1 MPGGITMSKK
11 TKSKMNMKEKN
22 QLKWGYFFIGR
33 GIIGRICLSVG
44 PMLFSIGISFTSWDV
59 ISAKEF
65 VGLENYK
72 NLFQDPLFFKSLKV
86 TLYYTLLSVPLI
98 TCIPLLIAMLLN
110 SKVKGIS
117 VFRAIFYVPSIV
129 PIVASAAVWM
139 YIYNP
144 MYGLL
149 NSILKALGMHSQNFI
164 FSETGAVPSL
174 AVMALWGAGNTVVI
188 YLAGLQGVSR
198 QLYEAAEI
206 DGAGTLSRFMNIT
219 VPMMTPIIFYNFVM
233 AIINSMQI
241 FTQAYIMT
249 DGGPANATLFYSLM
263 VYRTAF
269 KQSRM
274 GYSAAMSWVF
284 FVIIAVLT
292 LIVFKSQKKWVVY
305 ENGD

>member
-1 MPGGITMSKK
+1 MNKKATK
-11 TKSKMNMKEKN
+11 TKMNIKEKS
-22 QLKWGYFFIGR
+22 QLKWGYFFIAPA
-33 GIIGRICLSVG
+33 IIGLICFSFG
-44 PMLFSIGISFTSWDV
+44 PMLFSLGISFTKWDV

-65 VGLENYK
+65 IGLDNYK
-72 NLFQDPLFFKSLKV
+72 ALFHDPLFFKSLKV

-110 SKVKGIS
+110 TKVKGIS
-117 VFRAIFYVPSIV
+117 IFRAIFYVPSIV

-149 NSILKALGMHSQNFI
+149 NSILKALGLHTQNFI
-164 FSETGAVPSL
+164 FSEGGAVPSL
-174 AVMALWGAGNTVVI
+174 AVMALWAAGNTVVI

-206 DGAGTLSRFMNIT
+206 DGAGAVARFFHIT

-249 DGGPANATLFYSLM
+249 DGGPANATFFYSLM

-274 GYSAAMSWVF
+274 GYSAAMSWIF
-284 FVIIAVLT
+284 FIIIAVLT

>member
-1 MPGGITMSKK
+1 MNSRTAKK
-11 TKSKMNMKEKN
+11 KMNLKEKS
-22 QLKWGYFFIGR
+22 QLKWGYFFIAPA
-33 GIIGRICLSVG
+33 IIGLICFSFG
-44 PMLFSIGISFTSWDV
+44 PMLFSLGISFTKWDV
-59 ISAKEF
+59 ITAKEF
-65 VGLENYK
+65 IGLDNYK
-72 NLFQDPLFFKSLKV
+72 ALFHDPLFFKSLKV

-98 TCIPLLIAMLLN
+98 TCVPLLIAMLLN
-110 SKVKGIS
+110 TKVKGIS
-117 VFRAIFYVPSIV
+117 IFRAIFYVPSIV

-149 NSILKALGMHSQNFI
+149 NSILKALGLHTHNFI

-174 AVMALWGAGNTVVI
+174 AVMALWAAGNTVVI

-206 DGAGTLSRFMNIT
+206 DGAGAAARFFHIT

-249 DGGPANATLFYSLM
+249 DGGPANATFFYSLM

-274 GYSAAMSWVF
+274 GYSAAMSWIF
-284 FVIIAVLT
+284 FIIIAVLT
-292 LIVFKSQKKWVVY
+292 LLVFKSQKKWVVY

>member
-1 MPGGITMSKK
+1 MDNSNVKK
-11 TKSKMNMKEKN
+11 KMNLKEKS
-22 QLKWGYFFIGR
+22 QLKWGYFFIAPA
-33 GIIGRICLSVG
+33 IIGLICFSFG
-44 PMLFSIGISFTSWDV
+44 PMLFSLGISFTKWDV
-59 ISAKEF
+59 ITAKEF
-65 VGLENYK
+65 VGLDNYK
-72 NLFQDPLFFKSLKV
+72 ALFHNPLFFKSLKV

-98 TCIPLLIAMLLN
+98 TCIPLLTAMLLN
-110 SKVKGIS
+110 TKIKGIS
-117 VFRAIFYVPSIV
+117 IFRAIFYVPSIV

-149 NSILKALGMHSQNFI
+149 NSILKALGLHTHNFI

-174 AVMALWGAGNTVVI
+174 AVMALWAAGNTVVI

-206 DGAGTLSRFMNIT
+206 DGAGAIARFFHIT

-249 DGGPANATLFYSLM
+249 DGGPANATFFYSLM

-274 GYSAAMSWVF
+274 GYSAAMSWIF
-284 FVIIAVLT
+284 FIIIAVLT
-292 LIVFKSQKKWVVY
+292 LLVFKSQKKWVVY

>member
-1 MPGGITMSKK
+1 MNRKATK
-11 TKSKMNMKEKN
+11 TKMNIKEKS
-22 QLKWGYFFIGR
+22 QLKWGYFFIAPA
-33 GIIGRICLSVG
+33 IIGLICFSFG
-44 PMLFSIGISFTSWDV
+44 PMLFSLGISFTKWDV

-65 VGLENYK
+65 IGLDNYK
-72 NLFQDPLFFKSLKV
+72 ALFHDPLFFKSLKV

-110 SKVKGIS
+110 TKVKGIS
-117 VFRAIFYVPSIV
+117 IFRAIFYVPSIV

-149 NSILKALGMHSQNFI
+149 NSILKALGLHTQNFI
-164 FSETGAVPSL
+164 FSEGGAVPSL
-174 AVMALWGAGNTVVI
+174 AVMALWAAGNTVVI

-206 DGAGTLSRFMNIT
+206 DGAGAVARFFHIT

-249 DGGPANATLFYSLM
+249 DGGPANATFFYSLM

-274 GYSAAMSWVF
+274 GYSAAMSWIF
-284 FVIIAVLT
+284 FIIIAVLT

>member
-1 MPGGITMSKK
+1 MNSRTAKK
-11 TKSKMNMKEKN
+11 KMNLKEKS
-22 QLKWGYFFIGR
+22 QLKWGYFFIAPA
-33 GIIGRICLSVG
+33 IIGLICFSFG
-44 PMLFSIGISFTSWDV
+44 PMLFSLGISFTKWDV
-59 ISAKEF
+59 ITAKEF
-65 VGLENYK
+65 IGLDNYK
-72 NLFQDPLFFKSLKV
+72 ALFHDPLFFKSLKV

-98 TCIPLLIAMLLN
+98 TCVPLLIAMLLN
-110 SKVKGIS
+110 TKVKGIS
-117 VFRAIFYVPSIV
+117 IFRAIFYVPSIV

-149 NSILKALGMHSQNFI
+149 NSILKALGLHTHNFI

-174 AVMALWGAGNTVVI
+174 AVMALWAAGNTVVI

-206 DGAGTLSRFMNIT
+206 DGAGAVARFFHIT

-249 DGGPANATLFYSLM
+249 DGGPANATFFYSLM

-274 GYSAAMSWVF
+274 GYSAAMSWIF
-284 FVIIAVLT
+284 FIIIAILT
-292 LIVFKSQKKWVVY
+292 LLVFKSQKKWVVY

>member
-1 MPGGITMSKK
+1 
-11 TKSKMNMKEKN
+11 MNLKEKS
-22 QLKWGYFFIGR
+22 QLKWGYFFIAPA
-33 GIIGRICLSVG
+33 IIGLICFSFG
-44 PMLFSIGISFTSWDV
+44 PMLFSLGISFTKWDV
-59 ISAKEF
+59 ITAKEF
-65 VGLENYK
+65 IGLDNYK
-72 NLFQDPLFFKSLKV
+72 ALFHDPLFFNSLKV

-98 TCIPLLIAMLLN
+98 TCVPLLIAMLLN
-110 SKVKGIS
+110 TKVKGIS
-117 VFRAIFYVPSIV
+117 IFRAIFYVPSIV

-149 NSILKALGMHSQNFI
+149 NSILKALGLHTHNFI

-174 AVMALWGAGNTVVI
+174 AVMALWAAGNTVVI

-206 DGAGTLSRFMNIT
+206 DGAGAAARFFHIT

-249 DGGPANATLFYSLM
+249 DGGPANASISMSHYIYNLC
-263 VYRTAF
+263 F
-269 KQSRM
+269 KYVPNF
-274 GYSAAMSWVF
+274 GYAAAMSF
-284 FVIIAVLT
+284 FILLLVAILAFIQMRV
-292 LIVFKSQKKWVVY
+292 
-305 ENGD
+305 GDKRD

>member
-1 MPGGITMSKK
+1 
-11 TKSKMNMKEKN
+11 MNMKEKN
-22 QLKWGYFFIGR
+22 QLKWGCFFIGP
-33 GIIGRICLSVG
+33 GVIGLICFSFG
-44 PMLFSIGISFTSWDV
+44 PMLFSLGISFTSWDV

-98 TCIPLLIAMLLN
+98 TCIPLLIAVLLN

>member
-1 MPGGITMSKK
+1 MNKKATK
-11 TKSKMNMKEKN
+11 TKMYIKEKS
-22 QLKWGYFFIGR
+22 QLKWGYFFIAPA
-33 GIIGRICLSVG
+33 IIGLICFSFG
-44 PMLFSIGISFTSWDV
+44 PMLFSLGISFTKWDV

-65 VGLENYK
+65 IGLDNYK
-72 NLFQDPLFFKSLKV
+72 ALFHDPLFFKSLKV

-110 SKVKGIS
+110 TKVKGIS
-117 VFRAIFYVPSIV
+117 IFRAIFYVPSIV

-149 NSILKALGMHSQNFI
+149 NSILKALGLHTQNFI
-164 FSETGAVPSL
+164 FSEGGAVPSL
-174 AVMALWGAGNTVVI
+174 AVMALWAAGNTVVI

-206 DGAGTLSRFMNIT
+206 DGAGAVARFFHIT

-249 DGGPANATLFYSLM
+249 DGGPANATFFYSLM

-274 GYSAAMSWVF
+274 GYSAAMSWIF
-284 FVIIAVLT
+284 FIIIAVLT

>member
-1 MPGGITMSKK
+1 MHKIFQKNKISA
-11 TKSKMNMKEKN
+11 KEKA
-22 QLKWGYFFIGR
+22 QMKWGYFFIAPA
-33 GIIGRICLSVG
+33 IIGLICFSFG
-44 PMLFSIGISFTSWDV
+44 PMLFSLGVSFTKWGV
-59 ISAKEF
+59 ISEKQF
-65 VGLENYK
+65 IGLENYIM
-72 NLFQDPLFFKSLKV
+72 LFKDPLFLQSLKV

-98 TCIPLLIAMLLN
+98 TCIPLLVAMLLN
-110 SKVKGIS
+110 TKVKGIS
-117 VFRAIFYVPSIV
+117 VFRAIFYIPSIV
-129 PIVASAAVWM
+129 PVVASVAVWM

-149 NSILKALGMHSQNFI
+149 NSILKALGLPAQNFI

-174 AVMALWGAGNTVVI
+174 AVMALWAAGNTVVI

-206 DGAGTLSRFMNIT
+206 DGAGMVARFVHIT
-219 VPMMTPIIFYNFVM
+219 IPMMTPIIFYNFVM
-233 AIINSMQI
+233 AIINSMQV

>member
-1 MPGGITMSKK
+1 
-11 TKSKMNMKEKN
+11 
-22 QLKWGYFFIGR
+22 
-33 GIIGRICLSVG
+33 
-44 PMLFSIGISFTSWDV
+44 MLFSLGISFTSWDV

-98 TCIPLLIAMLLN
+98 TCIPLLIAVLLN

-206 DGAGTLSRFMNIT
+206 DGAE
-219 VPMMTPIIFYNFVM
+219 YNGSHDDANYFLQFCNGNYQLHADFHTGLYYDRRRTGQCDIVL
-233 AIINSMQI
+233 
-241 FTQAYIMT
+241 FP
-249 DGGPANATLFYSLM
+249 DGLPDC
-263 VYRTAF
+263 
-269 KQSRM
+269 
-274 GYSAAMSWVF
+274 
-284 FVIIAVLT
+284 I
-292 LIVFKSQKKWVVY
+292 
-305 ENGD
+305 

>member
-1 MPGGITMSKK
+1 MNSRTAKK
-11 TKSKMNMKEKN
+11 KMNLKEKS
-22 QLKWGYFFIGR
+22 QLKWGYFFIAPA
-33 GIIGRICLSVG
+33 IIGLICFSFG
-44 PMLFSIGISFTSWDV
+44 PMLFSLGISFTKWDV
-59 ISAKEF
+59 ITAKEF
-65 VGLENYK
+65 IGLDNYK
-72 NLFQDPLFFKSLKV
+72 ALFHDPLFFKSLKV

-98 TCIPLLIAMLLN
+98 TCVPLLIAMLLN
-110 SKVKGIS
+110 TKVKGIS
-117 VFRAIFYVPSIV
+117 IFRAIFYVPSIV

-149 NSILKALGMHSQNFI
+149 NSILKALGLHTHNFI

-174 AVMALWGAGNTVVI
+174 AVMALWAAGNTVVI

-206 DGAGTLSRFMNIT
+206 DGAGAAARFFHIT

-249 DGGPANATLFYSLM
+249 DGGPANATFFYSLM

-274 GYSAAMSWVF
+274 GYSAAMSWIF
-284 FVIIAVLT
+284 FIIIAILT
-292 LIVFKSQKKWVVY
+292 LLVFKSQKKWVVY

>member
-1 MPGGITMSKK
+1 MNSRTAKK
-11 TKSKMNMKEKN
+11 KMNLKEKS
-22 QLKWGYFFIGR
+22 QLKWGYFFIAPA
-33 GIIGRICLSVG
+33 IIGLICFSFG
-44 PMLFSIGISFTSWDV
+44 PMLFSLGISFTKWDV
-59 ISAKEF
+59 ITAKEF
-65 VGLENYK
+65 IGLDNYK
-72 NLFQDPLFFKSLKV
+72 ALFHDPLFFNSLKV

-98 TCIPLLIAMLLN
+98 TCVPLLIAMLLN
-110 SKVKGIS
+110 TKVKGIS
-117 VFRAIFYVPSIV
+117 IFRAIFYVPSIV

-149 NSILKALGMHSQNFI
+149 NSILKALGLHTHNFI

-174 AVMALWGAGNTVVI
+174 AVMALWAAGNTVVI

-206 DGAGTLSRFMNIT
+206 DGAGAAARFFHIT

-249 DGGPANATLFYSLM
+249 DGGPANATFFYSLM

-274 GYSAAMSWVF
+274 GYSAAMSWIF
-284 FVIIAVLT
+284 FIIIAILT
-292 LIVFKSQKKWVVY
+292 LLVFKSQKKWVVY

>member
-1 MPGGITMSKK
+1 MG
-11 TKSKMNMKEKN
+11 
-22 QLKWGYFFIGR
+22 LLFIGP
-33 GIIGRICLSVG
+33 GIIGLICFSFG
-44 PMLFSIGISFTSWDV
+44 PMLFSLGISFTSWDV

-98 TCIPLLIAMLLN
+98 TCIPLLIAVLLN

-292 LIVFKSQKKWVVY
+292 LIVFKSQK
-305 ENGD
+305 NGLCMRMETDI

>member
-1 MPGGITMSKK
+1 
-11 TKSKMNMKEKN
+11 
-22 QLKWGYFFIGR
+22 
-33 GIIGRICLSVG
+33 
-44 PMLFSIGISFTSWDV
+44 MLFSLGISFTKWDV

-65 VGLENYK
+65 IGLDNYK
-72 NLFQDPLFFKSLKV
+72 ALFHDPLFFKSLKV

-110 SKVKGIS
+110 TKVKGIS
-117 VFRAIFYVPSIV
+117 IFRAIFYVPSIV

-149 NSILKALGMHSQNFI
+149 NSILKALGLHTQNFI
-164 FSETGAVPSL
+164 FSEGGAVPSL
-174 AVMALWGAGNTVVI
+174 AVMALWAAGNTVVI

-206 DGAGTLSRFMNIT
+206 DGAGAVARFFHIT

-249 DGGPANATLFYSLM
+249 DGGPANATFFYSLM

-274 GYSAAMSWVF
+274 GYSAAMSWIF
-284 FVIIAVLT
+284 FIIIAVLT

>member
-1 MPGGITMSKK
+1 MGLLFYRSG
-11 TKSKMNMKEKN
+11 N
-22 QLKWGYFFIGR
+22 IGL
-33 GIIGRICLSVG
+33 ICFSFG
-44 PMLFSIGISFTSWDV
+44 PMLFSLGISFTSWDV

-149 NSILKALGMHSQNFI
+149 NSMLKMPWGCTHRTSFSVRQALFLPWQ
-164 FSETGAVPSL
+164 
-174 AVMALWGAGNTVVI
+174 LW
-188 YLAGLQGVSR
+188 
-198 QLYEAAEI
+198 LY
-206 DGAGTLSRFMNIT
+206 
-219 VPMMTPIIFYNFVM
+219 
-233 AIINSMQI
+233 
-241 FTQAYIMT
+241 
-249 DGGPANATLFYSLM
+249 GGPETL
-263 VYRTAF
+263 
-269 KQSRM
+269 
-274 GYSAAMSWVF
+274 W
-284 FVIIAVLT
+284 
-292 LIVFKSQKKWVVY
+292 
-305 ENGD
+305 

>member
-1 MPGGITMSKK
+1 
-11 TKSKMNMKEKN
+11 MNIKEKS
-22 QLKWGYFFIGR
+22 QLKWGYFFIAPA
-33 GIIGRICLSVG
+33 IIGLICFSFG
-44 PMLFSIGISFTSWDV
+44 PMLFSLGISFTKWDV

-65 VGLENYK
+65 IGLDNYK
-72 NLFQDPLFFKSLKV
+72 ALFHDPLFFKSLKV

-110 SKVKGIS
+110 TKVKGIS
-117 VFRAIFYVPSIV
+117 IFRAIFYVPSIV

-149 NSILKALGMHSQNFI
+149 NSILKALGLHTQNFI
-164 FSETGAVPSL
+164 VSEGGAEPSL
-174 AVMALWGAGNTVVI
+174 AVMALWAAGNTVVI

-206 DGAGTLSRFMNIT
+206 DGAGAVARFFHIT

-249 DGGPANATLFYSLM
+249 DGGPANATFFYSLM

-274 GYSAAMSWVF
+274 GYSAAMSWIF
-284 FVIIAVLT
+284 FIIIAVLT

>member
-22 QLKWGYFFIGR
+22 QLKWGYFFIGP
-33 GIIGRICLSVG
+33 GIIGLICFSFG
-44 PMLFSIGISFTSWDV
+44 PMLFSLGISFTSWDV

-249 DGGPANATLFYSLM
+249 DGGPVNATLFYSLM

>member
-1 MPGGITMSKK
+1 MDNSNVKK
-11 TKSKMNMKEKN
+11 KMNLKEKS
-22 QLKWGYFFIGR
+22 QLKWGYFFIAPA
-33 GIIGRICLSVG
+33 IIGLICFSFG
-44 PMLFSIGISFTSWDV
+44 PMLFSLGISFTKWDV
-59 ISAKEF
+59 ITAKEF
-65 VGLENYK
+65 VGLDNYK
-72 NLFQDPLFFKSLKV
+72 ALFHDPLFFKSLKV

-98 TCIPLLIAMLLN
+98 TCIPLLTAMLLN
-110 SKVKGIS
+110 TKIKGIS
-117 VFRAIFYVPSIV
+117 IFRAIFYVPSIV

-149 NSILKALGMHSQNFI
+149 NSILKTLGLHTHNFI

-174 AVMALWGAGNTVVI
+174 AVMALWAAGNTVVI

-206 DGAGTLSRFMNIT
+206 DGAGAIARFFHIT

-249 DGGPANATLFYSLM
+249 DGGPANATFFYSLM

-274 GYSAAMSWVF
+274 GYSAAMSWIF
-284 FVIIAVLT
+284 FIIIAVLT
-292 LIVFKSQKKWVVY
+292 LLVFKSQKKWVVY

>member
-1 MPGGITMSKK
+1 
-11 TKSKMNMKEKN
+11 MNLKEKS
-22 QLKWGYFFIGR
+22 QLKWGYFFIAPA
-33 GIIGRICLSVG
+33 IIGLICFSFG
-44 PMLFSIGISFTSWDV
+44 PMLFSLGISFTKWDV
-59 ISAKEF
+59 ITAKEF
-65 VGLENYK
+65 IGLDNYK
-72 NLFQDPLFFKSLKV
+72 ALFHDPLFFKSLKV

-98 TCIPLLIAMLLN
+98 TCVPLLIAMLLN
-110 SKVKGIS
+110 TKVKGIS
-117 VFRAIFYVPSIV
+117 IFRAIFYVPSIV

-149 NSILKALGMHSQNFI
+149 NSILKALGLHTHNFI

-174 AVMALWGAGNTVVI
+174 AVMALWAAGNTVVI

-206 DGAGTLSRFMNIT
+206 DGAGAVARFFHIT

-249 DGGPANATLFYSLM
+249 DGGPANATFFYSLM

-274 GYSAAMSWVF
+274 GYSAAMSWIF
-284 FVIIAVLT
+284 FIIIAILT
-292 LIVFKSQKKWVVY
+292 LLVFKSQKKWVVY

>member
-1 MPGGITMSKK
+1 MHKIFPKNKVST
-11 TKSKMNMKEKN
+11 KEKT
-22 QLKWGYFFIGR
+22 QMKWGYFFIAPA
-33 GIIGRICLSVG
+33 IIGLICFSFG
-44 PMLFSIGISFTSWDV
+44 PMLFSLGVSFTKWDV
-59 ISAKEF
+59 ISEKQF
-65 VGLENYK
+65 IGLENYIM
-72 NLFQDPLFFKSLKV
+72 LFKDPLFLQSLKV

-98 TCIPLLIAMLLN
+98 TCIPLLVAMLLN
-110 SKVKGIS
+110 TKVKGIS
-117 VFRAIFYVPSIV
+117 VFRAIFYIPSIV
-129 PIVASAAVWM
+129 PVVASAAVWM

-149 NSILKALGMHSQNFI
+149 NSILKALGLPAQNFI

-174 AVMALWGAGNTVVI
+174 AVMALWAAGNTVVI

-206 DGAGTLSRFMNIT
+206 DGAGMVARFVHIT
-219 VPMMTPIIFYNFVM
+219 IPMMTPIIFYNFVM
-233 AIINSMQI
+233 AIINSMQV

-292 LIVFKSQKKWVVY
+292 LIVFKSQKRWVVY

>member
-1 MPGGITMSKK
+1 
-11 TKSKMNMKEKN
+11 MNLKEKS
-22 QLKWGYFFIGR
+22 QLKWGYFFIAPA
-33 GIIGRICLSVG
+33 IIGLICFSFG
-44 PMLFSIGISFTSWDV
+44 PMLFSLGISFTKWDV
-59 ISAKEF
+59 ITAKEF
-65 VGLENYK
+65 IGLDNYK
-72 NLFQDPLFFKSLKV
+72 ALFHDPLFFNSLKV

-98 TCIPLLIAMLLN
+98 TCVPLLIAMLLN
-110 SKVKGIS
+110 TKVKGIS
-117 VFRAIFYVPSIV
+117 IFRAIFYVPSIV

-149 NSILKALGMHSQNFI
+149 NSILKALGLHTHNFI

-174 AVMALWGAGNTVVI
+174 AVMALWAAGNTVVI

-206 DGAGTLSRFMNIT
+206 DGAGAAARFFHIT

-249 DGGPANATLFYSLM
+249 DGGPANATFFYSLM

-274 GYSAAMSWVF
+274 GYSAAMSWIF
-284 FVIIAVLT
+284 FIIIAILT
-292 LIVFKSQKKWVVY
+292 LLVFKSQKKWVVY

>member
-1 MPGGITMSKK
+1 MDNSNVKK
-11 TKSKMNMKEKN
+11 KMNLKEKS
-22 QLKWGYFFIGR
+22 QLKWGYFFIAPA
-33 GIIGRICLSVG
+33 IIGLICFSFG
-44 PMLFSIGISFTSWDV
+44 PMLFSLGISFTKWDV
-59 ISAKEF
+59 ITAKEF
-65 VGLENYK
+65 VGLDNYK
-72 NLFQDPLFFKSLKV
+72 ALFHDQLFFKSLKV

-98 TCIPLLIAMLLN
+98 TCIPLLTAMLLN
-110 SKVKGIS
+110 TKIKGIS
-117 VFRAIFYVPSIV
+117 IFRAIFYVPSIV

-149 NSILKALGMHSQNFI
+149 NSILKALGLHTHNFI

-174 AVMALWGAGNTVVI
+174 AVMALWAAGNTVVI

-206 DGAGTLSRFMNIT
+206 DGAGAIARFFHIT

-249 DGGPANATLFYSLM
+249 DGGPANATFFYSLM

-274 GYSAAMSWVF
+274 GYSAAMSWIF
-284 FVIIAVLT
+284 FIIIAVLT
-292 LIVFKSQKKWVVY
+292 LLVFKSQKKWVVY